1 MILMLES
8 CTVCIVSIVQYLKLN
23 FPKQISGDRN
33 ASLSQTKEKG
43 SRNQLDPQAEIIQ
56 NIWAGVWSSR

>member
-8 CTVCIVSIVQYLKLN
+8 FTICIVSIVQYLKLN
-23 FPKQISGDRN
+23 FHTQSSGDRN

-43 SRNQLDPQAEIIQ
+43 SRNQLEPEAEIIQ
-56 NIWAGVWSSR
+56 NTWDRNLE